1 MPWSLFSVHPRILMD
16 LPRPPRLIPRSP
28 WNFYQFLSSNVPR
41 SSFLK
46 FPEDP
51 DDSSSLFLY
60 RIFIVFLWD
69 CLSYLSFFSLSR
81 SLFLSTVPS
90 SLIFFLHLRSSSCHR
105 PSLYYCSSMLS
116 FFTDLFSCGLFLSS
130 YSSLASFFFLRQPG
144 DLQQFLRATSSL
156 YAPVEDSDER

>member
-51 DDSSSLFLY
+51 DDSSSLFLH

-69 CLSYLSFFSLSR
+69 CLPYSSFSFSLLFFPQFLHLLFSSSIYDRPPATGLVFITASSMPSFFADLFVSCGFSLS
-81 SLFLSTVPS
+81 S
-90 SLIFFLHLRSSSCHR
+90 H
-105 PSLYYCSSMLS
+105 
-116 FFTDLFSCGLFLSS
+116 
-130 YSSLASFFFLRQPG
+130 SSLASFFFLRQPG
-144 DLQQFLRATSSL
+144 DLQRFLRATSSL
-156 YAPVEDSDER
+156 YAPVEDSNER